1 MKNKLPMMK
10 LRHLYIVILFPLL
23 SACAPEPPLHL
34 YDEGDVEM
42 DLPVVDLDLQV
53 YWDYSMVYG
62 VNYDWKAEWYYGW
75 DDEDRELFG
84 ELGYVEPTIFNLR
97 RYYTGDRP
105 NQPHTSVRQSTVQ
118 GSHFRERYDWG
129 YWDILCWNDIHTL
142 DGIQSLIFDEETS
155 LDYVTAYTNQTMH
168 SSRYNAPKYTHSFY
182 APEPLFAAYEQGI
195 EINRNLDGFVYNPEE
210 NVWVRTLNM
219 ELLPLTYIYLTQ
231 IILHNNHGR
240 IVSTDGSGNLSGM
253 ARSTVL
259 NTGRAGT
266 DAITVAYTTRM
277 KNDVPYVSYA
287 QTTAGASTQD
297 AERVDIIGGRLMTF
311 GIPELDAN
319 RVSPRSEMVPDN
331 HRHYL
336 DINVQFQ
343 NGMDS
348 TMVFDVTDQVRR
360 RYKGGVLT
368 IELDV
373 DDIPIPQRPGG
384 SGFDATVQ
392 EAEDGGT
399 HVFDLTR
406 RKRVLRKPE

>member
-105 NQPHTSVRQSTVQ
+105 NQPHTTVRQSTVQ

-210 NVWVRTLNM
+210 NVWVRRLDM
-219 ELLPLTYIYLTQ
+219 ELLPLTYI
-231 IILHNNHGR
+231 
-240 IVSTDGSGNLSGM
+240 
-253 ARSTVL
+253 
-259 NTGRAGT
+259 
-266 DAITVAYTTRM
+266 
-277 KNDVPYVSYA
+277 
-287 QTTAGASTQD
+287 
-297 AERVDIIGGRLMTF
+297 
-311 GIPELDAN
+311 
-319 RVSPRSEMVPDN
+319 
-331 HRHYL
+331 
-336 DINVQFQ
+336 
-343 NGMDS
+343 
-348 TMVFDVTDQVRR
+348 
-360 RYKGGVLT
+360 
-368 IELDV
+368 
-373 DDIPIPQRPGG
+373 
-384 SGFDATVQ
+384 
-392 EAEDGGT
+392 
-399 HVFDLTR
+399 
-406 RKRVLRKPE
+406 